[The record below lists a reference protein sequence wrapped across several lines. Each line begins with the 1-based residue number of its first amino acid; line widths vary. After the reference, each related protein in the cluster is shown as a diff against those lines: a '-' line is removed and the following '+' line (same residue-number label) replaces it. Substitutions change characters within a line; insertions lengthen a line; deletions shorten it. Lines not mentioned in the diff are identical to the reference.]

1 MKKELEKM
9 FLYGLRAFSDAIIPS
24 FREDMP
30 MAKTVTRPKIE
41 VQPVYLGGRDMRE
54 AFISLLVNE
63 VRRGKTSPRTFE
75 IIKDTEYNGD
85 RK

>member
-1 MKKELEKM
+1 
-9 FLYGLRAFSDAIIPS
+9 
-24 FREDMP
+24 
-30 MAKTVTRPKIE
+30 MAKTTIRPKIE
-41 VQPVYLGGRDMRE
+41 VQPVYMGGRDMRE

-63 VRRGKTSPRTFE
+63 VRRGKFSPRTFE

>member
-1 MKKELEKM
+1 M
-9 FLYGLRAFSDAIIPS
+9 FLFGLRAFSAAPFPD

-30 MAKTVTRPKIE
+30 MAKTATRPKIE

-63 VRRGKTSPRTFE
+63 VRSGKTSPRTFE

>member
-1 MKKELEKM
+1 M
-9 FLYGLRAFSDAIIPS
+9 FLFGLGTFSYAPFS
-24 FREDMP
+24 RFKGGYMP
-30 MAKTVTRPKIE
+30 MAKTATRPKIE

-63 VRRGKTSPRTFE
+63 VRRGKSSPRTFE
-75 IIKDTEYNGD
+75 IIKNTEYNGD

>member
-1 MKKELEKM
+1 
-9 FLYGLRAFSDAIIPS
+9 
-24 FREDMP
+24 
-30 MAKTVTRPKIE
+30 MAKTATRPKIE
-41 VQPVYLGGRDMRE
+41 VLPVYLGGRDMRE

-63 VRRGKTSPRTFE
+63 VRNGKTSPRTFE

>member
-1 MKKELEKM
+1 
-9 FLYGLRAFSDAIIPS
+9 
-24 FREDMP
+24 

-63 VRRGKTSPRTFE
+63 VRRGKSSPRIFE

>member
-1 MKKELEKM
+1 
-9 FLYGLRAFSDAIIPS
+9 
-24 FREDMP
+24 

-63 VRRGKTSPRTFE
+63 VRNGKTSPRTFE

>member
-1 MKKELEKM
+1 M
-9 FLYGLRAFSDAIIPS
+9 FLFGLRAFSAAPFPD

-30 MAKTVTRPKIE
+30 MAKTATRSKIE
-41 VQPVYLGGRDMRE
+41 VQPVYLGGGDMRE

>member
-1 MKKELEKM
+1 M
-9 FLYGLRAFSDAIIPS
+9 FLFGLRAFSAAPFPD

-30 MAKTVTRPKIE
+30 MAKTATRPKIE

-54 AFISLLVNE
+54 AFISLLVDE

>member
-1 MKKELEKM
+1 
-9 FLYGLRAFSDAIIPS
+9 
-24 FREDMP
+24 
-30 MAKTVTRPKIE
+30 MAKTATRPKIE

-54 AFISLLVNE
+54 AFVSLLVDE
-63 VRRGKTSPRTFE
+63 VRRGKSSPRTFE

>member
-1 MKKELEKM
+1 
-9 FLYGLRAFSDAIIPS
+9 
-24 FREDMP
+24 MP
-30 MAKTVTRPKIE
+30 FVRLLGRIMLMAKTTIRPKIE
-41 VQPVYLGGRDMRE
+41 VQPVYLGSRDMRE

-75 IIKDTEYNGD
+75 IIKDTEYNGN

>member
-1 MKKELEKM
+1 M
-9 FLYGLRAFSDAIIPS
+9 FLSGLRAFSDTLFPS

-30 MAKTVTRPKIE
+30 MAKTATRPKIE

-54 AFISLLVNE
+54 VFISLFVNE
-63 VRRGKTSPRTFE
+63 VRNGKTSPRTFE